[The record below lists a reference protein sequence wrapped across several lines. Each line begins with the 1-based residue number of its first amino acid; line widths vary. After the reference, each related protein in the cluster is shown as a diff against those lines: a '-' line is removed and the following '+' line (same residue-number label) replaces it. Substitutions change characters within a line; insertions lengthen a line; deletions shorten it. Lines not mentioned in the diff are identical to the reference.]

1 VKERR
6 INRLDQI
13 LAEGKISPINT
24 MSVLK
29 PRQQGK
35 GDGRRDNFKSFQ
47 AAFEDIKRRDN
58 PLTGKLFLKKNN
70 RTIVKY
76 K

>member
-1 VKERR
+1 
-6 INRLDQI
+6 
-13 LAEGKISPINT
+13 

-70 RTIVKY
+70 RTVVKY